1 MVVLHGIVNR
11 EVYDHFMQLC
21 IGIRIL
27 STNKISDEY
36 IGYAKCLINSFVS
49 SFAHIYGKSYMSH
62 NVHIISHSAD
72 DVKKFGLLDNFSA
85 FPFESYMQPLKKK
98 IKSGMKPLQ
107 QLVRRY
113 AEEKKIC
120 QLNKN
125 ENKICLGPV
134 NMQHKLKNRPMI
146 QDVCEPQ
153 FTGWKTEKFVL
164 KLNKANNCVKMKSGD
179 LVLIDNIATSQLD
192 QSILIIGRK
201 FVKVVEYF
209 NIPCSSELLNIH
221 LVSQL
226 SYLQSWKLSD
236 IREKMI
242 RFPMLDDET
251 RCVVMPM
258 LHLQ

>member
-1 MVVLHGIVNR
+1 
-11 EVYDHFMQLC
+11 
-21 IGIRIL
+21 
-27 STNKISDEY
+27 
-36 IGYAKCLINSFVS
+36 
-49 SFAHIYGKSYMSH
+49 
-62 NVHIISHSAD
+62 
-72 DVKKFGLLDNFSA
+72 
-85 FPFESYMQPLKKK
+85 
-98 IKSGMKPLQ
+98 
-107 QLVRRY
+107 
-113 AEEKKIC
+113 
-120 QLNKN
+120 
-125 ENKICLGPV
+125 
-134 NMQHKLKNRPMI
+134 MQHKLKNRPLI

-201 FVKVVEYF
+201 FEKVVEYF
-209 NIPCSSELLNIH
+209 NIPCSSELLFIH

-236 IREKMI
+236 IRDKMI

-251 RCVVMPM
+251 RSVVMPL